1 MLGLPLKG
9 NLSCYICRWEETAV
23 RINIWKET
31 AAVRINSWKE
41 TAVRINS
48 WKETAVVR
56 INSWKETAV
65 VRINSW
71 KETAVVR
78 INSWK
83 ETALVRIGRWKGVV
97 LLGLTAKS
105 KLLLQGYTALRETDF
120 RVGRWMETARIV
132 RTCRP
137 LETTATVKLQF
148 LCWKTVVFAFYE
160 NDNRTLFFGT
170 LL

>member
-1 MLGLPLKG
+1 MWKDTRKHVVGIGRVKELMLGLPLKG

-23 RINIWKET
+23 VRINIWKETDALMINSWKETALLRINSWKET

-41 TAVRINS
+41 TA
-48 WKETAVVR
+48 
-56 INSWKETAV
+56 
-65 VRINSW
+65 
-71 KETAVVR
+71 
-78 INSWK
+78 
-83 ETALVRIGRWKGVV
+83 LVRIGCWKEVV
-97 LLGLTAKS
+97 LLGLTAKR

-120 RVGRWMETARIV
+120 RVGRWMETARIL
-132 RTCRP
+132 RTYRP

-148 LCWKTVVFAFYE
+148 LCWKTVVFAFCE